1 MQDNIERNYWMQ
13 LFGNL
18 LNACPIDTHN
28 MQTHIVYMENA
39 DEFVIEVNAPIKER
53 EKLIENIEKS
63 GTIRVNKKPVKK
75 NNNTKNAPQVS
86 EPRNVDNLT
95 DYAYD
100 VNYANKS
107 PHKGW
112 IQNQIKQTAR
122 IFNAKIT
129 YLGGE

>member
-18 LNACPIDTHN
+18 LNASPVDTRN
-28 MQTHIVYMENA
+28 MQTHIVMFENA
-39 DEFVIEVNAPIKER
+39 DEFVIEVNAPYATNPK
-53 EKLIENIEKS
+53 
-63 GTIRVNKKPVKK
+63 VNKEFVNGK
-75 NNNTKNAPQVS
+75 S
-86 EPRNVDNLT
+86 

-100 VNYANKS
+100 VNYANRS

-112 IQNQIKQTAR
+112 IQNQINQTAR
-122 IFNAKIT
+122 IFNARIT